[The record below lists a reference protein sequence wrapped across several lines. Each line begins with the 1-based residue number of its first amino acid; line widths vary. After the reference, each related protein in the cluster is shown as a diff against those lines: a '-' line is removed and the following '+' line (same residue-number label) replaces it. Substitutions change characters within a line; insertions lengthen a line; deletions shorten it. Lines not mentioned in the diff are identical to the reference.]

1 MTRQT
6 NLTLEKKKKFPSA
19 SAGIRTRNLSITSP
33 ALLPTN
39 YPGVVQ
45 RSKAENISSCGTG
58 QQDKYEREGERGRE
72 RETGGERE
80 GERERERERE
90 REGER
95 ERARERGE
103 KKGGEREREN
113 FIV

>member
-6 NLTLEKKKKFPSA
+6 KLTLEKKNSPAA

-39 YPGVVQ
+39 YPGVVH

-58 QQDKYEREGERGRE
+58 QQDKA
-72 RETGGERE
+72 
-80 GERERERERE
+80 RERERERE
-90 REGER
+90 REKERGR
-95 ERARERGE
+95 ERKRER
-103 KKGGEREREN
+103 KREREKEKEKERLGLLTL
-113 FIV
+113 

>member
-6 NLTLEKKKKFPSA
+6 KLTLEKKNSPAA

-39 YPGVVQ
+39 YPDVVQ

-58 QQDKYEREGERGRE
+58 QQDIYEREGERGESGR
-72 RETGGERE
+72 ERE
-80 GERERERERE
+80 GERERERERGRE
-90 REGER
+90 REGR
-95 ERARERGE
+95 
-103 KKGGEREREN
+103 EREREG
-113 FIV
+113 